1 MILTY
6 GIAIVGFSLTLLT
19 GLCVYRHKVWYHFAE
34 VEAGRLY
41 RSGALGRTGLRWAWR
56 RYGIRTIVNLASEQE
71 CGQGNWYENEKQFC
85 QERGIDLVH
94 LALEPGQAPDAEQ
107 IRRFLAVSLSGP
119 SQPVL
124 LHCKQGVARTNMMVA
139 VYLKERFGTPNE
151 RILRR
156 LPLFGHSFH
165 KPRHRGMVQFI
176 LNYRARNGGR

>member
-1 MILTY
+1 MLTH
-6 GIAIVGFSLTLLT
+6 AIVIAGFSLTLLT
-19 GLCVYRHKVWYHFAE
+19 GLWVYRHRVCYHFAV

-71 CGQGNWYENEKQFC
+71 CGRGNWYENEKRFC
-85 QERGIDLVH
+85 RERGIDLVH
-94 LALEPGQAPDAEQ
+94 LALEPGEVPAAEQ
-107 IRRFLAVSLSGP
+107 IQRFLDVSLSGQ

-151 RILRR
+151 QILRK
-156 LPLFGHSFH
+156 LPLFGHSFR
-165 KPRHRGMVQFI
+165 KPRYKGMVQFV
-176 LNYRARNGGR
+176 LNYRAGNEGR